1 MIGLEPKFG
10 LSVFKKLKYSLP
22 IGWLPT
28 YLANYSK
35 PADFWQVQE
44 LPNVGMRKRL
54 GLSAKCPN

>member
-10 LSVFKKLKYSLP
+10 LSVFEKLKY
-22 IGWLPT
+22 WLPT

-54 GLSAKCPN
+54 GLSAKCPY

>member
-10 LSVFKKLKYSLP
+10 LSVFKKLKYWLP

-44 LPNVGMRKRL
+44 LPNVGLQKRL
-54 GLSAKCPN
+54 GL